1 MNPTRASVRDQAGLS
16 SPAAIT
22 LGRKL
27 YGWILIPPRPSTLA
41 GIAELSPPPFVRHFH
56 VRTPCP
62 RMFTGVSPRVDFILE
77 VVVEGAVSDEVTRR
91 LGECVQIAET
101 VLKWE

>member
-1 MNPTRASVRDQAGLS
+1 VNPTRASVRDQAGLS

-41 GIAELSPPPFVRHFH
+41 GVAELSSPPFVRYFH

-62 RMFTGVSPRVDFILE
+62 RTFTGVSTSVDSILGA
-77 VVVEGAVSDEVTRR
+77 VVEGAASDEVT
-91 LGECVQIAET
+91 
-101 VLKWE
+101 